1 MHCRNLA
8 VIFHPNHSQQTP
20 YISPSRGAM
29 RHLLS
34 VQSQINI
41 PFLSM
46 SCCRR
51 HVLFR
56 NVLNR
61 AYSTSYDP
69 RKYDMCNKMTY
80 PYRVNVYF
88 QRHRISKQ
96 QQNFVKNFRFG
107 EGTWYLLWIFFFCL
121 SIARVFWFQSLVGVL
136 FAMNVT
142 EMIMVATNG
151 HLRLGHLEMWS
162 SFLRNIA
169 TVNHIICTLNTR
181 VKRNAF

>member
-1 MHCRNLA
+1 
-8 VIFHPNHSQQTP
+8 
-20 YISPSRGAM
+20 M

-41 PFLSM
+41 PFLWM

-61 AYSTSYDP
+61 VYSTSYDP

-96 QQNFVKNFRFG
+96 QQKFPFRWRHLIFVMD
-107 EGTWYLLWIFFFCL
+107 IFFCL
-121 SIARVFWFQSLVGVL
+121 SIARVFWFQSLIGVL

-169 TVNHIICTLNTR
+169 TVSHIICTLNTR
-181 VKRNAF
+181 VKRNAFLVPPSI